1 MKKLFVV
8 FFSILIA
15 TIIGTSFT
23 KGNPE
28 KTTEVASIYGNL
40 YAFQIGVFQ
49 DKESAENIRKQ
60 YEGIIVEKDGL
71 NYVYI
76 GILSNTYNIERYINI
91 LDKTNIYYY
100 VKLIPTN
107 LEFQNELYNY
117 EELMKNCTSDIAFTT
132 LVKQALK
139 KYEVSY
145 EN

>member
-49 DKESAENIRKQ
+49 DKESAENIRKE

-76 GILSNTYNIERYINI
+76 GILSNTSNIERYINI

>member
-76 GILSNTYNIERYINI
+76 GILSNTSNIERYINI

-100 VKLIPTN
+100 VKIIPTN

-139 KYEVSY
+139 KYQVTY

>member
-49 DKESAENIRKQ
+49 DKESVENIRKQ

-76 GILSNTYNIERYINI
+76 GILSNTSNIERYINI

>member
-76 GILSNTYNIERYINI
+76 GILSNTSNIERYINI

-139 KYEVSY
+139 KYEASY

>member
-76 GILSNTYNIERYINI
+76 GILSNTSNIERYINI

-107 LEFQNELYNY
+107 LECQNELYNY

>member
-76 GILSNTYNIERYINI
+76 GILSNTSNIERYINI